1 MRIAR
6 CLIAAAA
13 GVAGSTVLYAAPA
26 VAAGPDATEASV
38 GDSRLSGPGVGMSV
52 TIPAGWH
59 QIPDQSHPQLLQMV
73 YPETCSEPTTC
84 ASAIAGVFSKQAP
97 SAQTAAEAVE
107 QAIAGQPGMQGAT
120 VTNKGPI
127 QVAGRTGY
135 YVRFTYSTANAKCQ
149 AETVAVETGP
159 ASSGMAPTSLIFV
172 TVSDL
177 AGAPP
182 ATVVDQII
190 GSAQLTA

>member
-6 CLIAAAA
+6 CLIAATA

-38 GDSRLSGPGVGMSV
+38 GDSRLSGTGVGMSV
-52 TIPAGWH
+52 IIPAGWH

-73 YPETCSEPTTC
+73 YPETCSEPATC
-84 ASAIAGVFSKQAP
+84 ASAIAGVFNRQAP

-107 QAIAGQPGMQGAT
+107 QAFAGQPGTQGAT

-135 YVRFTYSTANAKCQ
+135 HVQFTYSTANAKCQ

-159 ASSGMAPTSLIFV
+159 ASSGMTPTSLIFV
-172 TVSDL
+172 AVSDL

-182 ATVVDQII
+182 ASVVDQII